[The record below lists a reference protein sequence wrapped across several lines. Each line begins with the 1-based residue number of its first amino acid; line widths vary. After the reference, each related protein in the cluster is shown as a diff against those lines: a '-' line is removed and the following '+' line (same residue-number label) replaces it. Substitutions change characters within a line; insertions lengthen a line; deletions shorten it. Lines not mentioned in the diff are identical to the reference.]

1 MPDLI
6 TAYHAVRFTLSCLF
20 PCPVARKRR
29 SQSPMLK
36 LSRGRQI
43 RTEAGPKAAGAPML
57 KLSRGRQIRTEA
69 GPKAAGALMLKLSRG
84 RQIRAEAGPKAAG
97 AREAEDVGEVK
108 DGSNFKESDALRQIV
123 TSQRL
128 RSQKRHVES
137 PKPLLLRCGS
147 LCTRVRACQ
156 PQQIAIRILR
166 LLWAARSLFA

>member
-29 SQSPMLK
+29 SQS
-36 LSRGRQI
+36 
-43 RTEAGPKAAGAPML
+43 PML

-156 PQQIAIRILR
+156 PQQIAIRIG
-166 LLWAARSLFA
+166 LLGACLHS

>member
-1 MPDLI
+1 
-6 TAYHAVRFTLSCLF
+6 
-20 PCPVARKRR
+20 
-29 SQSPMLK
+29 
-36 LSRGRQI
+36 
-43 RTEAGPKAAGAPML
+43 ML

-84 RQIRAEAGPKAAG
+84 RQIRAEARPKAAG

-156 PQQIAIRILR
+156 PVCIAELFPFCRWVLSSKATEEEQKIIQKNKE
-166 LLWAARSLFA
+166 LLDWF